1 MTNSYKKPQINTVG
15 LGYFVKPV
23 SDPSL
28 TYTGINPSIEC
39 AVIKDTLIDYA
50 SDNLDLLEQGLVLR
64 IDIGLQD
71 MPEEVCNACMEAVN
85 ILNAKYGTSFY
96 KYSFKNEGNYTYII
110 KELIRG
116 E

>member
-1 MTNSYKKPQINTVG
+1 MTNFEKKPQINTVG

-50 SDNLDLLEQGLVLR
+50 SDNLDLLDQGLILK
-64 IDIGLQD
+64 IDIGVQD
-71 MPEEVCNACMEAVN
+71 MPVDVCNACREAVS
-85 ILNAKYGTSFY
+85 ILNEKFGTAFY
-96 KYSFKNEGNYTYII
+96 KYVFKNEDSYTYIA
-110 KELIRG
+110 KELIKG
-116 E
+116 

>member
-64 IDIGLQD
+64 IDIRLQD
-71 MPEEVCNACMEAVN
+71 MPEEVCNACMKAVN
-85 ILNAKYGTSFY
+85 ILNAKYGTAF
-96 KYSFKNEGNYTYII
+96 
-110 KELIRG
+110 L
-116 E
+116 